1 MVKTIMI
8 KLFRNG
14 KKRIFSPA
22 TQCYTYLKYYKMI
35 KEELQ
40 KKQTNKRETKKQ
52 VCDADN

>member
-1 MVKTIMI
+1 MVKTTMI

-22 TQCYTYLKYYKMI
+22 TQCYTCLKYYKMI

-40 KKQTNKRETKKQ
+40 RKQTNKKQTKKQ